1 MRARLLIVGVR
12 HAKLQTERGR
22 IVGIDVV
29 QVSVLTGMLRGLSRA
44 CRGVGGAGGVPLSRI
59 GQAETMVVSDGV
71 VHADAV
77 LVVDAVAAVAGLV
90 FVGNALVTQRMVG
103 FVLHLSVTAAVGVS
117 VRQVHA

>member
-1 MRARLLIVGVR
+1 MRTRLLIVGVR
-12 HAKLQTERGR
+12 NAKLQTERSR

-44 CRGVGGAGGVPLSRI
+44 CRGVGGAGGVPLPRI
-59 GQAETMVVSDGV
+59 GQAEAVVVSDGV

-103 FVLHLSVTAAVGVS
+103 LVLHLSVTAAVGVS